1 MKHRVPL
8 WLGWM
13 PILAAGVV
21 AAQHAQPAAINVFAD
36 LQHTG
41 KLSGPLAASPTA
53 ANEFGIAVP
62 LPASCAERDALP
74 ARIAGGEEI
83 GERLGRLRV
92 ETGKGGGG
100 LLISISSDSDR
111 CLRLFH
117 KVDGVWRRAAPKEG
131 ESWTLTPNK
140 AGILEL
146 GVGVVLPVAKPA
158 AIDPVW
164 PRTFAVEIG
173 PAAAGGN
180 RIRVPFRVA
189 PYLIPSTLDPA
200 EELLIVSQPTTV
212 DSVEAVLAFAA
223 STSVK
228 VYPLETHKPCDQWMQ
243 DTIEPGMFPFP
254 TVDWTRQARAA
265 LTGTRKASR
274 RSAAELDQRI
284 AERLRGREVV
294 TVVPGIPRKHTR
306 WIDWYGNLEVT
317 PPHTNRQGR
326 RFPYG
331 RVITGRQTELTMH
344 PAVMKFLESQ
354 DMQWPPI
361 VVDVSWLMIG
371 HVDEVVSFVPAKT
384 KTGFK
389 VLLPSPQAARAMLD
403 ALIRGGL
410 GDAVVFAE
418 TDDETT
424 AGELRETI
432 AVSDENLVIDDKIAR
447 IRDQLKMEMNLE
459 NADFVMVP
467 ALFQWGRAVIPNPV
481 NSVVVNRHL
490 LVPEPHG
497 PQHDGKDCFEEAIR
511 QALAACDVRVVFMDT
526 WNAYHSSGG
535 EIHCG
540 TNTFRRLRDPAWW
553 THVATTSGD
562 VK

>member
-1 MKHRVPL
+1 MKYLIPL

-41 KLSGPLAASPTA
+41 RLSGPLAASPTA

-62 LPASCAERDALP
+62 LPASCADRDALP
-74 ARIAGGEEI
+74 ARIAGGEDI
-83 GERLGRLRV
+83 AQRLGRLRV
-92 ETGKGGGG
+92 QANAGAGG
-100 LLISISSDSDR
+100 LLISISSENGR

-131 ESWTLTPNK
+131 ESWTLTPGK
-140 AGILEL
+140 TGILEV

-158 AIDPVW
+158 AIEPVW

-173 PAAAGGN
+173 RAAPGGN

-189 PYLIPSTLDPA
+189 PYLIPSALDPV
-200 EELLIVSQPTTV
+200 EELLIVSQPTTA
-212 DSVEAVLAFAA
+212 DSVDAVQAFA
-223 STSVK
+223 TSAALK

-243 DTIEPGMFPFP
+243 DTIEPGLFPFP

-265 LTGTRKASR
+265 LTGIRKGSR
-274 RSAAELDQRI
+274 RWAAELDQQI
-284 AERLRGREVV
+284 AERLRARDVV
-294 TVVPGIPRKHTR
+294 TVVPGIPRKHSR

-317 PPHTNRQGR
+317 PPYTNRQRR

-331 RVITGRQTELTMH
+331 RVITGKQTELAMH
-344 PAVMKFLESQ
+344 PAVMKFLEAQ
-354 DMQWPPI
+354 AMQWPPI

-371 HVDEVVSFVPAKT
+371 HVDEVVNFVPAKT

-389 VLLPSPQAARAMLD
+389 VLLPSPEAARKMLD
-403 ALIRGGL
+403 VLLRQGFGE
-410 GDAVVFAE
+410 AVVFAE
-418 TDDETT
+418 TDEEMT

-432 AVSDENLVIDDKIAR
+432 AVSDENLVIDDTIAR
-447 IRDQLKMEMNLE
+447 IREQLKTELNLE

-467 ALFQWGRAVIPNPV
+467 ALFQWGRAVIPNAV

-497 PQHDGKDCFEEAIR
+497 PQHNGKDCFEEAIR
-511 QALAACDVRVVFMDT
+511 EALAACDVRVVFIDT
-526 WNAYHSSGG
+526 WNAYHSAGG

-540 TNTFRRLRDPAWW
+540 TNTIRRLRDPAWW
-553 THVATTSGD
+553 THAVKSGD
-562 VK
+562 QVK